1 MKTYYYRKPDLPA
14 HEILE
19 ARKMLAEGKGLSE
32 IADRFGVMPSEV
44 DLSLWRNLG
53 NKLDD

>member
-1 MKTYYYRKPDLPA
+1 MSTKEKLAP

-53 NKLDD
+53 NKLDG